1 MFSLLGLEVLFV
13 ARGDHVELLR
23 RDDQLRIS
31 TWKEFRVL
39 WVGNWGP
46 WKGSPMKWKKAS
58 QPPGIM
64 RPRNSAWVVVCVV
77 REEGQL
83 DSW

>member
-1 MFSLLGLEVLFV
+1 M
-13 ARGDHVELLR
+13 
-23 RDDQLRIS
+23 
-31 TWKEFRVL
+31 L

-46 WKGSPMKWKKAS
+46 WKGLPMKWKKAS